1 MYLKSLEISGFKSFA
16 EPTTIQFHQG
26 VTAIVGPNGCGK
38 SNVLDSIR
46 WALGETSAKALRGA
60 QMQDVIF
67 GGTDSRKALGMAEV
81 SMTFADCE
89 TQLGTE
95 FNEMRI
101 TRRVFRDG
109 GSEYEIN
116 KTPCRQR
123 DVHQLFMDT
132 GIGRSAYSI
141 MEQGKIDLILSS
153 KPEDRR
159 AIFEEAAGVTRF
171 KSQKKEALRKLEQTD
186 ANLLRVS
193 DIIKEVRRQ
202 IGSLQRQAAK
212 ARRYQELFE
221 RLRMLDTSLARHQFN
236 DYQGKLQSGEE
247 RVQALQLEF
256 AELESTLEAK
266 ESQVRQTRINL
277 ENCEVQLQAVQ
288 QERSRNENQ
297 VEQTQAQISYNHQ
310 RIEEWE
316 GLVERHRL
324 DLSAGEEK
332 VRTLGEELEF
342 VSSQT
347 AQIDEESSRLSEEL
361 SGHQRGFEEKKQEIS
376 RSQQERGQLEAQ
388 LRQLNEQLN
397 SFRNKQAALELQQ
410 KSYLMRVEKLQEE
423 EAGLGSRL
431 QELAVQLADLNAQV
445 LQREETQSQFESR
458 LAEARQT
465 LETERQAFAEAR
477 TVLNQSES
485 EASRL
490 QARVEALQKLVNSR
504 TGYSEAARKLLD
516 GFQGR
521 GVNGALLDYLKARP
535 GYEKAIELCL
545 GAAWETLIV
554 EDPEVVPAL
563 VAQLQGGGSA
573 VLLDK
578 ARLERG
584 AAPQPSR
591 PEAAVHFVETK
602 PEVGNWIGH
611 LLGGHYI
618 VDTADQAESLA
629 AELPFAVV
637 VTKEGEIWH
646 PQGWRVRG
654 HGHNQ
659 SHSILAYENELGEV
673 RIEAG
678 HKNAE
683 AESLRARVED
693 LRNRIQHSESLV
705 GEIQA
710 ERQQLEGGLS
720 ALRFEV
726 KGLSRQDEEWQR
738 RSAALTGEREN
749 LMQQDRSDQE
759 QERELRE
766 KVEQLSAEL
775 SEKNAG
781 LEGFFVRI
789 NELSAQVEAQSELVS
804 DCRVRLASARQR
816 REGLQHQQ
824 STVES
829 RLLELQETQK
839 IRQREIEEY
848 QAKIAQARE
857 SIQTAEGTIVS
868 LRETVERLAQTV
880 EEGRVQRQEIQAILV
895 VIEEEARNAR
905 RRAGELN
912 SIKSREEVSLAEHR
926 MHRDALLERMQRTYQ
941 LDLSAPEAVPA
952 AEPPVAETAPG
963 EAGEVV
969 EGQVAEGAVEDIAVE
984 PPVEEPVAAVEAEPI
999 DWEARKIEVG
1009 ELQTKIDSM
1018 GPVNVEAITEYEE
1031 LEQRLKFLEDQE
1043 RDLTSS
1049 KEQLADAI
1057 KKINDTTRVLFAE
1070 TFEKIKA
1077 NFAEM
1082 FVELF
1087 GGGRAELSLIDSDDP
1102 LECGIEIVARPPGK
1116 QLTSITLMSGGEKT
1130 MTAVALLF
1138 AIYMVK
1144 PSPFCV
1150 LDEMD
1155 APLDESNISRFI
1167 RILQRFVTQSQFV
1180 VITHNKRTI
1189 SASDV
1194 LYGVTMEEH
1203 GISKIV
1209 SIKLARKEESPLF
1222 ADQQGEIPS
1231 IADSVRGPM
1240 KVESPA

>member
-16 EPTTIQFHQG
+16 EPTLIHFHQG

-67 GGTDSRKALGMAEV
+67 GGTDSRKPLGMAEV

-89 TQLGTE
+89 AQLGTE

-221 RLRMLDTSLARHQFN
+221 RLRMLDTSLARHQFSE
-236 DYQGKLQSGEE
+236 YQGKLQAGEE

-256 AELESTLEAK
+256 SELESTLESK

-277 ENCEVQLQAVQ
+277 ENCEMQLQAVQ

-297 VEQTQAQISYNHQ
+297 VEQTQAQIAYNRQ

-324 DLSAGEEK
+324 DLAAGEEK

-347 AQIDEESSRLSEEL
+347 SQVDGESSRLSEEL

-431 QELAVQLADLNAQV
+431 QELALQLADLNAQV
-445 LQREETQSQFESR
+445 LQREESQSRFESR
-458 LAEARQT
+458 LAEARLG
-465 LETERQAFAEAR
+465 LEAERRAFAEAR
-477 TVLNQSES
+477 TLLNQAEA

-490 QARVEALQKLVNSR
+490 HARCEALQKLVKSR

-554 EDPEVVPAL
+554 ENPEVVPAL

-573 VLLDK
+573 VLLDR

-591 PEAAVHFVETK
+591 GEAAVHFVETQ

-618 VDTADQAESLA
+618 VDTAEQAESLA

-673 RIEAG
+673 RIEADQ
-678 HKNAE
+678 KNAE
-683 AESLRARVED
+683 AESLRARVEG
-693 LRNRIQHSESLV
+693 LRARIQQAESSV

-738 RSAALTGEREN
+738 RSAALAGEREN

-759 QERELRE
+759 QERQLRE
-766 KVEQLSAEL
+766 KVEQLSGEL
-775 SEKNAG
+775 LEKNAG

-789 NELSAQVEAQSELVS
+789 NELSSQVEAQSELVS

-839 IRQREIEEY
+839 IRGREIEEY

-857 SIQTAEGTIVS
+857 SIQTAEETIVD
-868 LRETVERLAQTV
+868 LRSTVERLAQTV
-880 EEGRVQRQEIQAILV
+880 EEGRAQRQEIQAILV

-941 LDLSAPEAVPA
+941 IDLRAPEAAPAIEPEA
-952 AEPPVAETAPG
+952 AEAVPSEAPSEGEGAGEAAVEETASETPVAEP
-963 EAGEVV
+963 
-969 EGQVAEGAVEDIAVE
+969 AVPA
-984 PPVEEPVAAVEAEPI
+984 EAEPV
-999 DWEARKIEVG
+999 DWEARKIEVA

-1031 LEQRLKFLEDQE
+1031 LEQRLKFLEEQE

-1049 KEQLADAI
+1049 KEQLSDAI
-1057 KKINDTTRVLFAE
+1057 KKINETTRVLFSE
-1070 TFEKIKA
+1070 TFEKIKM

-1087 GGGRAELSLIDSDDP
+1087 GGGKAELSLLDSDDP

-1240 KVESPA
+1240 KMESPA